1 MAKYSDQERIG
12 VVDFWRSEL
21 DVVLTF
27 FLGANKALGTVTLD
41 SCGTVRIILL
51 WMFDREKLMGVCAQR
66 L

>member
-12 VVDFWRSEL
+12 VVDIWRSEL

-41 SCGTVRIILL
+41 NCGTIRIILL
-51 WMFDREKLMGVCAQR
+51 WMMDGELMGVCAQR